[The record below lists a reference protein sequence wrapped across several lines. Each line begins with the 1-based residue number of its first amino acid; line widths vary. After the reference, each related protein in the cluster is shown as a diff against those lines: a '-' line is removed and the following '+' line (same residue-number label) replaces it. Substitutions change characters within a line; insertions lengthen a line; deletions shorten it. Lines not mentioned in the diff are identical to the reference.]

1 MVKSAQRTVSQQ
13 LQDVPS
19 SVRPIVRSAREVIR
33 DVAPDAEEVAYRGT
47 QPRSASMMWKL
58 ARYRVDGKDVVG
70 FGTFTKHSALFFYRG
85 RELPD
90 PSGLLQ
96 GSGKDSRFVTL
107 RTPADARTPA
117 VKRLLRE
124 AFKLSTS
131 TRQES

>member
-1 MVKSAQRTVSQQ
+1 MVKAERRTVSQQ
-13 LQDVPS
+13 IRNVPAP
-19 SVRPIVRSAREVIR
+19 VRPIVQAAREAIR
-33 DVAPDAEEVAYRGT
+33 EVAPRAEEVAYQGA